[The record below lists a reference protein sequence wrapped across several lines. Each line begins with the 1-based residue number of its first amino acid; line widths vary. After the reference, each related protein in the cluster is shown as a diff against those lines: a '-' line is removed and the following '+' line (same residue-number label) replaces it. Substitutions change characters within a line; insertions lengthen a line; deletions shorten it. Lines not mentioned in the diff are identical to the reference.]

1 MIVFLRGRVF
11 ARHDGMVD
19 IDVQGVGRRVFVT
32 DRTLSSL
39 ALREDCFLHIYQHLR
54 EDAEE
59 LFGFLEEA
67 ERTLFIQL
75 IGVTGIGP
83 KSALAIVGTST
94 VSELTRILDTED
106 VAALCRFPGIGKK
119 TAARLVLE
127 LRGKL
132 TADVGGDATR
142 ESIGVSESAGL
153 SSVEQDVRDALVS
166 FGYSERESLQAVS
179 AASKA
184 LPGVDFETL
193 FKQALQYS
201 YAGSGRERAASRG
214 PA

>member
-1 MIVFLRGRVF
+1 
-11 ARHDGMVD
+11 MVD

-32 DRTLSSL
+32 DRTLSL
-39 ALREDCFLHIYQHLR
+39 LPLREDCFLHVYQHLR

-59 LFGFLEEA
+59 LYGFLEEA

-83 KSALAIVGTST
+83 KSALAMVGTST
-94 VSELTRILDTED
+94 VAELTRILDTED

-132 TADVGGDATR
+132 TADAGADAAR
-142 ESIGVSESAGL
+142 ERLGASESTSLG
-153 SSVEQDVRDALVS
+153 SIEQDVRDALVS
-166 FGYSERESLQAVS
+166 LGYSERESLQAVS

-184 LPGVDFETL
+184 LPGADFETL
-193 FKQALQYS
+193 FKQALQHS
-201 YAGSGRERAASRG
+201 SAGAGVERATSRG
-214 PA
+214 LA